1 MIAVLARQY
10 VLSAQSLRL
19 KSQLKSSGLMP
30 GAFCIYAAASESYRT
45 RKERAFLEFATQRAI
60 LTKRVVSGFQT
71 RLTVPMGPLRCFA
84 MMTSASFGCSVSLL

>member
-1 MIAVLARQY
+1 
-10 VLSAQSLRL
+10 
-19 KSQLKSSGLMP
+19 MP
-30 GAFCIYAAASESYRT
+30 GAFCIYVAAWDEFSLPTSSLQQYVWKRPFLPML